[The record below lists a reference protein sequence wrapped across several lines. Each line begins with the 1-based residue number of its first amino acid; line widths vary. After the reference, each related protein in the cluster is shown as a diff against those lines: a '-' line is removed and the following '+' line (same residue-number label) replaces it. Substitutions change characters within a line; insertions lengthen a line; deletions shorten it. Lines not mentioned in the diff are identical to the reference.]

1 MEVLICRILLASGL
15 VVGVLLAGGQGEQA
29 LAPVLLAPVLL
40 VLLGVALLRRIAP
53 SLPWRLGHGRR
64 YY

>member
-29 LAPVLLAPVLL
+29 LAPVLL